1 MTGMKL
7 VRAEGAVLQQIL
19 DLTHPIWAD
28 GLSAHNYARY
38 NDAQMRTPWGRN
50 SLHRYALI
58 DDAGRLLT
66 TAKRYDLT
74 VRLDGRE
81 IAAVGFGAVFT
92 PEDER
97 GNGYAA
103 RIIERLIDTARHE
116 GAELAILFSEI
127 GTSYYRRLGFTT
139 VPQKE
144 LTLSVAEKRGAGA
157 PMVLV
162 RTGEE
167 RDIPAVAALA
177 SQMTANYR
185 FAAVPSEAF
194 VRYSLSKKRL
204 LAGFS
209 SPGALTVEF
218 FIVEEGAG
226 AVAFAILTA
235 AGEDDVVLEMCGD
248 RDPQG
253 ARVGA
258 LLQVLRARTPSEDP
272 PVIRGSLP
280 PGWLPPQV
288 SIARAL
294 SSPSVMMVKPLR
306 EGVLQRPLA
315 AEDVLYWHGDLF

>member
-7 VRAEGAVLQQIL
+7 VRAEGPLLQQIL
-19 DLTHPIWAD
+19 ARTHPIWAD
-28 GLSAHNYARY
+28 GLTPHAYARY
-38 NDAQMRTPWGRN
+38 NDAQMRTAWGTER
-50 SLHRYALI
+50 LRRYALV
-58 DDAGRLLT
+58 DGGRLLT

-81 IAAVGFGAVFT
+81 IEAVGIGAVFT
-92 PEDER
+92 PQEER
-97 GNGYAA
+97 GNGYASL
-103 RIIERLIDTARHE
+103 IIERLIDAARE
-116 GAELAILFSEI
+116 DGAELALLFSEI

-144 LTLSVAEKRGAGA
+144 LTLSVADKRGAA
-157 PMVLV
+157 MVLV

-177 SQMTANYR
+177 SQMTATYR
-185 FAAVPSEAF
+185 FATVPSEAF
-194 VRYSLSKKRL
+194 IRYSLSKKRL

-226 AVAFAILTA
+226 AVAFAILTT

-258 LLQVLRARTPSEDP
+258 MLQVLRARTPAEAAP
-272 PVIRGSLP
+272 IIRGSLP

-288 SIARAL
+288 TVERAVP
-294 SSPSVMMVKPLR
+294 SGSVMMVKPLR
-306 EGVLQRPLA
+306 EGLLQRPLRE
-315 AEDVLYWHGDLF
+315 EDVLYWHGDLF